1 MKVVGLNNRE
11 YNLDLKKYIVLP
23 SDTKKKSKYHLSARI
38 LLNDIFK
45 GYSVYEEVKLPG
57 SRTPNKQSVL
67 FLDFFVPYFN
77 LAVEV
82 HGAQHY
88 EFCRFFHKTKAD
100 FLNQVRRDEIKKEWC
115 ELNKIH
121 LIELSY
127 KDSEEIWREQIVN
140 R

>member
-23 SDTKKKSKYHLSARI
+23 SDTKKKSKHHLSARI

-67 FLDFFVPYFN
+67 FLDFFIPYFS

-88 EFCRFFHKTKAD
+88 EFSKFFHKTKAD
-100 FLNQVRRDEIKKEWC
+100 FFNQIRRDQIKKEWC
-115 ELNKIH
+115 ELNKIR
-121 LIELSY
+121 LIELSH
-127 KDSEEIWREQIVN
+127 KDSEEKWREQIVN